1 MEPPRIGMILVAVEI
16 FVPIREITT
25 TVDKEIAAQTTIK
38 RRRPDV
44 KTRTIAR
51 GMLSDTPVQET
62 TGILWP
68 AVMRPSVHARG
79 TRESTV
85 IVTKIVVGADMIRI
99 RNQKAT
105 IDTHLVVDLTAVTS
119 TLRARR
125 IPKPAL
131 KSTMARTTRTTLVIF
146 AIKKV
151 QENGYTAVVMIRKR
165 TCPALSTRPHQ
176 NWSIATDTIATEIA
190 VAPRTTDG
198 EANSIV
204 DNTSSET
211 TTRKIENRG
220 VIIN

>member
-1 MEPPRIGMILVAVEI
+1 MEPFRIGMILVEVEI
-16 FVPIREITT
+16 CVPVREITT

-68 AVMRPSVHARG
+68 AVTRPSVHARG

-85 IVTKIVVGADMIRI
+85 IVTNIVVGADMIRI
-99 RNQKAT
+99 RNQKTT

-131 KSTMARTTRTTLVIF
+131 KTTMPRTAMTTLFIF
-146 AIKKV
+146 AIKV

-190 VAPRTTDG
+190 VVPRTTDG
-198 EANSIV
+198 EAKSIV
-204 DNTSSET
+204 ENTSSET